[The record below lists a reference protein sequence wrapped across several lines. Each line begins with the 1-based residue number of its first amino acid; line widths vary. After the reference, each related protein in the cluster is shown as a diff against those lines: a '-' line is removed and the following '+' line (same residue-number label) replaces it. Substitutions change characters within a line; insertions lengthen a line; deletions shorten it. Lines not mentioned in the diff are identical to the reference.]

1 MQLQAFLGQVQS
13 RAKLESLDSAL
24 AATRAILVTLGERLS
39 GNEPEDLAA
48 QLPEELAKFLRQ
60 DNRGQ
65 RFSSDEFFRRVA
77 ERSGADLPD
86 AVFQVRVVFEVLSE
100 AVSKGEIDDIRA
112 QLPQDY
118 QRIFEAGSEGRMD
131 SAG

>member
-65 RFSSDEFFRRVA
+65 RFSSDEFFQRVA

-86 AVFQVRVVFEVLSE
+86 AVFQVRVVFKVLSE